1 MKGKE
6 RHKDQAHFFLVVARS
21 PRTNYKTNQSKYV
34 SKRHLEEQLVEK
46 SVVAKANA
54 GIEPDT
60 VVVVAKGA
68 SLTNAAVVHS
78 LELKILTFGAI
89 LHAF

>member
-1 MKGKE
+1 VRE
-6 RHKDQAHFFLVVARS
+6 
-21 PRTNYKTNQSKYV
+21 
-34 SKRHLEEQLVEK
+34 RHLEEQLVEE

-54 GIEPDT
+54 GVEPDT

-78 LELKILTFGAI
+78 LELKILAFGAI
-89 LHAF
+89 LHAFQNSLRDFVLIFFKVYYFLCLAELKLHRAV